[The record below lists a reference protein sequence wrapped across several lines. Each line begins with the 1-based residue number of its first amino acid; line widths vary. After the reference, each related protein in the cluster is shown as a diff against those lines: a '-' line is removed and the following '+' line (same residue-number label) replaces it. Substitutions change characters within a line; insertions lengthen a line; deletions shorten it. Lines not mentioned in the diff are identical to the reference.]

1 MRFRLVT
8 WRWTIPTQS
17 PVARVSL
24 WLWFTCF
31 ATFVMI
37 GKITWAQDCAGCL
50 ATASWEEPVPTGEW
64 LLTKQV
70 TEVNVL
76 FVATSNGRPIGNL
89 SQNDILVEDDNKPP
103 SAILQFRTEQALPL
117 RVGLA
122 IDTSNSVNSRFRFEQ
137 AAANVFFHEV
147 MDRDVDLGFVMG
159 FENHPYMSQDFVGDP
174 DLLGKGVE
182 RLTIGGGTALYD
194 AVLAACQKLR
204 DRPEKNMVARVLIV
218 LSDGLNNASVASL
231 GRAIAA
237 AQEAEVTIYAISTN
251 YTTASSESVSDT
263 QVAFDV
269 QYGNWNL
276 RQLAEQTGG
285 LVLHPRS
292 PNDMTKAFEKIGQEL
307 RSRYSVSYKPADFT
321 PDGHFRAIKIE
332 AQTTG
337 RKLRVRA
344 RKGYYAR
351 AVSWLSPDSQDPA
364 HASSVR

>member
-1 MRFRLVT
+1 M
-8 WRWTIPTQS
+8 
-17 PVARVSL
+17 
-24 WLWFTCF
+24 
-31 ATFVMI
+31 
-37 GKITWAQDCAGCL
+37 
-50 ATASWEEPVPTGEW
+50 PTGEW
-64 LLTKQV
+64 LLTKHV

-76 FVATSNGRPIGNL
+76 FVATSNGRPIGSL
-89 SQNDILVEDDNKPP
+89 SQDDIVVQDDNKPP
-103 SAILQFRTEQALPL
+103 NAILRFRTEQALPL

-122 IDTSNSVNSRFRFEQ
+122 IDTSNSVTSRFRFEQ
-137 AAANVFFHEV
+137 AAASVFFQQI
-147 MDRDVDLGFVMG
+147 MDHDVDLGFVMG
-159 FENHPYMSQDFVGDP
+159 FENKPHVSQDFVADP
-174 DLLGKGVE
+174 DLLAKGVE

-194 AVLAACQKLR
+194 AVLAASQKPR
-204 DRPEKNMVARVLIV
+204 DRPEKDMVARVLIV

-231 GRAIAA
+231 GRAVDA

-251 YTTASSESVSDT
+251 YTTTSSPSASDM

-269 QYGNWNL
+269 QYGNSNL

-292 PNDMTKAFEKIGQEL
+292 PNDVMKAFEKIGQEL
-307 RSRYSVSYKPADFT
+307 RSRYAVSYKPADFT
-321 PDGHFRAIKIE
+321 PDGHFRTIKIE

-351 AVSWLSPDSQDPA
+351 AVSWLSPDSPAPA